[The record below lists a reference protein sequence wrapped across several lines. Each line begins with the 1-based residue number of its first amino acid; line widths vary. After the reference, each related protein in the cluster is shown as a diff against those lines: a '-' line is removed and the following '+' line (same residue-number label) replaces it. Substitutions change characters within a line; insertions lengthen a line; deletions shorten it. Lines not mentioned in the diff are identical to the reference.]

1 MIEQIKG
8 GLVVSCQALEHEPLH
23 SPQIMSKMALAAWQG
38 GAVGIRANSKT
49 DIIAI
54 RNEVD
59 LPVIGIVKR
68 DYPDSEVFITA
79 TKQEISELLESGCD
93 MIAMDGTERNRPHGE
108 TLADLVAFARS
119 QKPEIELMA
128 DISTVGEAIMAQKL
142 GFDCVSTTLH
152 GYTPYTSESKLYDN
166 DFEFL
171 RAVLLA
177 TELPV
182 IAEGNVITP
191 ELYARCLEL
200 GAYAAVVGGAITRP
214 KEITV
219 RFVNAAAGRL
229 QQL

>member
-191 ELYARCLEL
+191 ELYARCLKL